1 MLPDQI
7 IRNIDAGEIAQFYF
21 LYGSESFYRI
31 EIVHAL
37 NKKLITADNKDF
49 NLEKFEAK
57 DSSVGDWVGAAKTI
71 SFMGGIKLIIVQ
83 NLHETTLDDSDQK
96 VLLDYVADPAVDTCL
111 VITASKADLKRKIYK
126 KLTSE
131 KVAICCEATQ
141 EAGLTTWLKQRAKS
155 FGYELNLDA
164 AQKMV
169 DKIGAKPGIL
179 AKELEKVMNYA
190 GKEKKIIDSMVGE
203 LVGEIK
209 MENAF
214 ALTEAIKMKR
224 ADKAL
229 NLLHNQLEHG
239 EEPVKILG
247 LIAWQFRVL
256 WEVKYYQTQKFGAQ
270 KIANQMGAKLFLIEK
285 ALQYTKNF
293 NPEKLKE
300 GMKYLFEADR
310 DLKTS
315 GKDPQG
321 ILESLLLRL
330 CSS

>member
-190 GKEKKIIDSMVGE
+190 GKEKKITGSMVGE
-203 LVGEIK
+203 LVGDIK
-209 MENAF
+209 MGNAF
-214 ALTEAIKMKR
+214 ALTEAIKMKK
-224 ADKAL
+224 ADKAIV
-229 NLLHNQLEHG
+229 LLHNQLEHG

-247 LIAWQFRVL
+247 LIAWQYRVL
-256 WEVKYYQTQKFGAQ
+256 WEVKYYQNQKFGAQ
-270 KIANQMGAKLFLIEK
+270 KIANQMDSKLFLIEK

-293 NPEKLKE
+293 NSAKLKE

-310 DLKTS
+310 ELKTS

-330 CSS
+330 CSG

>member
-1 MLPDQI
+1 MLPDQV
-7 IRNIDAGEIAQFYF
+7 IRNIDAGEIAPFYF
-21 LYGSESFYRI
+21 LYGSENFYRI
-31 EIVHAL
+31 EIIHAL
-37 NKKLITADNKDF
+37 NQKLITADNKDF

-57 DSSVGDWVGAAKTI
+57 ESSVGDWVGAAKTVA
-71 SFMGGIKLIIVQ
+71 FMGGIKLIIVQ
-83 NLHETTLDDSDQK
+83 NLHEIILDDSDQK
-96 VLLDYVADPAVDTCL
+96 ILLDYVANPVADACL
-111 VITASKADLKRKIYK
+111 VITAYKADLKRKIYK
-126 KLTSE
+126 NLTSA
-131 KVAICCEATQ
+131 KMAVCCEATQ
-141 EAGLTTWLKQRAKS
+141 EAGLANWLKRRSKS
-155 FGYELNLDA
+155 LGYELNLDA

-169 DKIGAKPGIL
+169 DSIGAKPGIL

-190 GKEKKIIDSMVGE
+190 GKEKKIIGSVVGE

-224 ADKAL
+224 ADQAL
-229 NLLHNQLEHG
+229 ILLHNQLEHG

-247 LIAWQFRVL
+247 LIAWQFRIL

-270 KIANQMGAKLFLIEK
+270 KIANQMGSKLFLIEK
-285 ALQYTKNF
+285 ALHHTKNF
-293 NPEKLKE
+293 NSEKLKE

-310 DLKTS
+310 ELKTS

-330 CSS
+330 CSG